1 VQFRDSRGW
10 QGHQLAKRDAQGHDA
25 VMLNI
30 ISILIGSIAL
40 LLGILA
46 FFPFLGW
53 AYWLIIP
60 LALVGL
66 AFGQLSSSRG
76 GRNLNLIVV
85 VVGVV
90 RLFMGGGI
98 I

>member
-1 VQFRDSRGW
+1 MQFRDSSGCSRR
-10 QGHQLAKRDAQGHDA
+10 QLANSPGHGHDD

-30 ISILIGSIAL
+30 ISIIIGTIAL

-85 VVGVV
+85 IIGVV
-90 RLFMGGGI
+90 RLFLGGGI

>member
-1 VQFRDSRGW
+1 MQFRDSRGR
-10 QGHQLAKRDAQGHDA
+10 QGLQLAKCGAQGHDA

-30 ISILIGSIAL
+30 ISIIIGSIAL

-66 AFGQLSSSRG
+66 AFGALSSSRG
-76 GRNLNLIVV
+76 GRNLNLIVIV
-85 VVGVV
+85 IGVV
-90 RLFMGGGI
+90 RLFLGGGI